1 MKKYN
6 IKVELLPNQFLK
18 ENGTFDKNEALKL
31 SGKIAGVCYD
41 QEGFN
46 HLVNEDY
53 DKTKKR
59 INMTLDNGHHS
70 VYDHISISFNLQNVP
85 KILAMVLNNEH
96 QYTTSEKSAR
106 YTKVV
111 KDDNGIIS
119 DKEEKLYLKWFQIY
133 AIKIKEKY
141 GNIFN
146 DSKIIKL
153 AQENARYLVTVFMPT
168 QMIYTTTL
176 RQINYLAS
184 WMMKYIA
191 KSDINDEFERELSL
205 AMEEFV
211 YNLMDLNVL
220 DMRLNKNEK
229 NRELSL
235 FGKDLNKKNNYFGDI
250 YTYNYKGS
258 LAQLAQ
264 AQRHRT
270 LDYKMEFLNEKEFY
284 IPEIIKD
291 DNALV
296 TEWLNDISS
305 VSEVT
310 PQGTLVNINETGTY
324 DNFILKCKERLCSA
338 AQLEIMNQTKE
349 TLTKY
354 KEALVLSN
362 HPLKDDINK
371 YTKGA
376 RCTFPDYRCPRDCK
390 FTEGKKL
397 IRKI

>member
-53 DKTKKR
+53 DRTKKR

-111 KDDNGIIS
+111 KDENGIIT

-191 KSDINDEFERELSL
+191 KSDINNEFERELSL

-258 LAQLAQ
+258 LAELAQ

-291 DNALV
+291 DDVLV
-296 TEWLNDISS
+296 TEWLNDINS

-362 HPLKDDINK
+362 HPLKDDIDK

>member
-53 DKTKKR
+53 DRTKKR

-184 WMMKYIA
+184 WMMEYIT
-191 KSDINDEFERELSL
+191 KSDLNNEFERELSL

-220 DMRLNKNEK
+220 DMRLTKNEK
-229 NRELSL
+229 RRELSL

-258 LAQLAQ
+258 LAELAQ

-291 DNALV
+291 DDTLV

-362 HPLKDDINK
+362 NPLKDDIDK

>member
-53 DKTKKR
+53 DRTKKR

-184 WMMKYIA
+184 WMMEYIT
-191 KSDINDEFERELSL
+191 KSDLNNEFERELSL

-220 DMRLNKNEK
+220 DMRLSKNEK

>member
-18 ENGTFDKNEALKL
+18 ENGTFNKNEALNL

-53 DKTKKR
+53 DRTKKR

-184 WMMKYIA
+184 WMMEYIT
-191 KSDINDEFERELSL
+191 KSDINNEFERELSL
-205 AMEEFV
+205 AMKEFV

-220 DMRLNKNEK
+220 DMRLSKNEK

-291 DNALV
+291 DDALV
-296 TEWLNDISS
+296 TEWLSDINSI
-305 VSEVT
+305 SEVT

-362 HPLKDDINK
+362 NPLKDDIDK

>member
-53 DKTKKR
+53 DRTKKR

-184 WMMKYIA
+184 WMMEYIT
-191 KSDINDEFERELSL
+191 KSDLNNEFERELSL

-220 DMRLNKNEK
+220 DMRLTKNEK
-229 NRELSL
+229 RRELSL

-291 DNALV
+291 DDTLV

-362 HPLKDDINK
+362 HPLKDDIDK